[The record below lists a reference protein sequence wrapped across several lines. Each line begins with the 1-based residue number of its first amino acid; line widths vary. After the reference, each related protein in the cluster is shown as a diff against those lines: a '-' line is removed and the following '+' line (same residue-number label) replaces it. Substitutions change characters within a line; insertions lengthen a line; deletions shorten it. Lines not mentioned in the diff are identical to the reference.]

1 MPDLRSFFGGD
12 RFAARNGIELLELEE
27 GRALAR
33 LTVSGEH
40 LNAAGVVQ
48 GGAVFTLAD
57 FAFAAASNSR
67 GNVALAIEAHVTFLR
82 AVREGVL
89 LAEARE
95 ESGSRRLST
104 SSPGRLTGRTTRCRY
119 PSSIGRRRTRF
130 PVSAKSA
137 FATAGAMGGSPGS
150 PIPPGAAVLGRM
162 KVSTLGISEIR
173 SGSYT

>member
-1 MPDLRSFFGGD
+1 MSDLRSFFGGD
-12 RFAARNGIELLELEE
+12 RFAARNGIELLEVEE

-33 LTVSGEH
+33 LAVGAEH

-57 FAFAAASNSR
+57 FAFAAASSSR

-82 AVREGVL
+82 AAREGFL

-104 SSPGRLTGRTTRCRY
+104 CTVRVTGEGGELVALFT
-119 PSSIGRRRTRF
+119 G
-130 PVSAKSA
+130 
-137 FATAGAMGGSPGS
+137 TAYRKDDPL
-150 PIPPGAAVLGRM
+150 PLP
-162 KVSTLGISEIR
+162 
-173 SGSYT
+173 

>member
-1 MPDLRSFFGGD
+1 MSELRSFFAGD
-12 RFAARNGIELLELEE
+12 RFAARNGIELLEVEE

-57 FAFAAASNSR
+57 FTFAAASNSR

-82 AVREGVL
+82 AVRAGVL
-89 LAEARE
+89 RAEARE

-104 SSPGRLTGRTTRCRY
+104 CTVRVTDEKGELVALFTGT
-119 PSSIGRRRTRF
+119 
-130 PVSAKSA
+130 A
-137 FATAGAMGGSPGS
+137 FRKDDPL
-150 PIPPGAAVLGRM
+150 PRP
-162 KVSTLGISEIR
+162 
-173 SGSYT
+173 